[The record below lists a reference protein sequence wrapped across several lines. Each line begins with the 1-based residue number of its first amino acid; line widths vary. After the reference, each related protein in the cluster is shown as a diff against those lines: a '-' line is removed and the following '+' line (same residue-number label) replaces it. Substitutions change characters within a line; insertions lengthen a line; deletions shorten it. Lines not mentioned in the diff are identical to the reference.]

1 METYLTENILFIF
14 MGQLKKI
21 TLRYYLSKAADER
34 LPLLL
39 DNLKVRKDDFSV
51 VVTSQIDKFT

>member
-14 MGQLKKI
+14 MGQLKKM
-21 TLRYYLSKAADER
+21 TLRYYLSKADEL

-39 DNLKVRKDDFSV
+39 DNLKVREDDFSI
-51 VVTSQIDKFT
+51 VVTSQIDTFT

>member
-21 TLRYYLSKAADER
+21 TLRYYLSKADE
-34 LPLLL
+34 LLSLLL
-39 DNLKVRKDDFSV
+39 DNLKVREDDFSI
-51 VVTSQIDKFT
+51 VVTSQIYTFT

>member
-21 TLRYYLSKAADER
+21 TLRYYLSKADE
-34 LPLLL
+34 LLSLLL
-39 DNLKVRKDDFSV
+39 DNLKVREDDFSI
-51 VVTSQIDKFT
+51 VVTSQIDIFT

>member
-21 TLRYYLSKAADER
+21 TLRYYLSKADEL

-39 DNLKVRKDDFSV
+39 DNLKVREDDFSPL
-51 VVTSQIDKFT
+51 K

>member
-14 MGQLKKI
+14 MGQLKKM
-21 TLRYYLSKAADER
+21 TLRYYLSKADEL

-39 DNLKVRKDDFSV
+39 DNLKVREDDFSI
-51 VVTSQIDKFT
+51 VVTSHIETFT

>member
-14 MGQLKKI
+14 MGQLKKM
-21 TLRYYLSKAADER
+21 TLRYYLSKADEL

-39 DNLKVRKDDFSV
+39 DNLNVREDDFLI
-51 VVTSQIDKFT
+51 VVTSQVDTFT

>member
-14 MGQLKKI
+14 MGQLKKM
-21 TLRYYLSKAADER
+21 TLRYYLSEADEL

-39 DNLKVRKDDFSV
+39 DNLKVQEDDFSI
-51 VVTSQIDKFT
+51 VVTSQVDTFT